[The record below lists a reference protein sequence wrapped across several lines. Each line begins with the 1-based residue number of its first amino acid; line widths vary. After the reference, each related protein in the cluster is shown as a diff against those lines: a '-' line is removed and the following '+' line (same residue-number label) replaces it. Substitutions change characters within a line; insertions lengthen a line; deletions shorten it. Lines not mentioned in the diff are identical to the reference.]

1 MLSTLLL
8 ILKILGMVILVV
20 LGLVLTALLLVLLVP
35 VRYRF
40 WCSYEEDA
48 KAKVKVIWL
57 LHLVSVLA
65 TYDKSLNLSIRLLG
79 FPLGGSKKKDAECE
93 EDETAGEPMDNRL
106 PGEDDGSEEW
116 QMTGWDEAGGGDDDT
131 GGGYPA
137 DSREAGDTGGR
148 YLADNQET
156 GDTEERYLVDGREA
170 GDTKAKYPVDS
181 HPEEEEK
188 ANGRQADKS
197 SAGTEH
203 EKEKKI
209 RGKKWKP
216 FSPGKILRKIKFRFQ
231 AVCDKVKAV
240 KEKGRKLDK
249 FLTEPANQKSFGHI
263 MKILKHIL
271 PRKMKGSLEFG
282 LADPATT
289 GYVTALCSLAY
300 ARYGDSLEITPV
312 FDEQVLKARVE
323 GKGRIFLGVILFWSA
338 RILMNKNF
346 RDLIFKRGRK
356 KDGGE
361 ENGRE

>member
-20 LGLVLTALLLVLLVP
+20 LGLVLTALCLVLLVP

-48 KAKVKVIWL
+48 KAKVKVTWL

-79 FPLGGSKKKDAECE
+79 FPLGGSKKKEKDAEWE
-93 EDETAGEPMDNRL
+93 EDETAGEPAENRL
-106 PGEDDGSEEW
+106 TGEGDGSGDR
-116 QMTGWDEAGGGDDDT
+116 QMTGRDEAGGGDGDT
-131 GGGYPA
+131 GDSYPA
-137 DSREAGDTGGR
+137 DSREASDTKER
-148 YLADNQET
+148 YLADSQET
-156 GDTEERYLVDGREA
+156 GNTQDGHP
-170 GDTKAKYPVDS
+170 KDS
-181 HPEEEEK
+181 HSAEEQK
-188 ANGRQADKS
+188 ADAMQAARS
-197 SAGTEH
+197 SAGTGY

-209 RGKKWKP
+209 RGKKWKS
-216 FSPGKILRKIKFRFQ
+216 FSPGKLLRKIKFRFQ

-240 KEKGRKLDK
+240 EEKGRKLHQ

-282 LADPATT
+282 LEDPATT

-323 GKGRIFLGVILFWSA
+323 GKGRIFLGVLLFWSA

>member
-40 WCSYEEDA
+40 GCSYEEEA
-48 KAKVKVIWL
+48 KAEVKVTWL

-79 FPLGGSKKKDAECE
+79 FPLGGSKKKEKDAEWE
-93 EDETAGEPMDNRL
+93 E
-106 PGEDDGSEEW
+106 
-116 QMTGWDEAGGGDDDT
+116 DEAGGEDGDT
-131 GGGYPA
+131 GDSYPA
-137 DSREAGDTGGR
+137 DSREASDTKER
-148 YLADNQET
+148 YLADSQET
-156 GDTEERYLVDGREA
+156 GN
-170 GDTKAKYPVDS
+170 TKDEHPKDS
-181 HPEEEEK
+181 HSAEEQK
-188 ANGRQADKS
+188 ADAMQAARN
-197 SAGTEH
+197 SAGTGY

-209 RGKKWKP
+209 RGKKWKS

-240 KEKGRKLDK
+240 EEKGRKLHQ

-323 GKGRIFLGVILFWSA
+323 GKGRIFLGVLLFWSA

>member
-40 WCSYEEDA
+40 WCSYEEEA
-48 KAKVKVIWL
+48 KAKVKVTWL

-79 FPLGGSKKKDAECE
+79 FPLGGSKKKEKDAEWE
-93 EDETAGEPMDNRL
+93 E
-106 PGEDDGSEEW
+106 
-116 QMTGWDEAGGGDDDT
+116 DEAGGEDGDT
-131 GGGYPA
+131 GDSYPA
-137 DSREAGDTGGR
+137 DSREASDTKER
-148 YLADNQET
+148 YLADSQET
-156 GDTEERYLVDGREA
+156 GNTKDEHPKDSHSAEER
-170 GDTKAKYPVDS
+170 KADD
-181 HPEEEEK
+181 
-188 ANGRQADKS
+188 RQTDRS
-197 SAGTEH
+197 SAGDGCK
-203 EKEKKI
+203 KERKV
-209 RGKKWKP
+209 RGKKWKS
-216 FSPGKILRKIKFRFQ
+216 FSPGKLLRKIKFRFQ

-240 KEKGRKLDK
+240 EEKGRKLHQ

-282 LADPATT
+282 LADPAAT

-323 GKGRIFLGVILFWSA
+323 GKGRIFLGVLLFWSA

>member
-48 KAKVKVIWL
+48 KAKVKVTWL

-79 FPLGGSKKKDAECE
+79 FPLGGSKKKEKDAEWE
-93 EDETAGEPMDNRL
+93 E
-106 PGEDDGSEEW
+106 
-116 QMTGWDEAGGGDDDT
+116 DEAGGEDGDT
-131 GGGYPA
+131 GDSYPA
-137 DSREAGDTGGR
+137 DSREASDTKER
-148 YLADNQET
+148 YLADSQET
-156 GDTEERYLVDGREA
+156 GNTQDGHP
-170 GDTKAKYPVDS
+170 KDS
-181 HPEEEEK
+181 HSAEEQK
-188 ANGRQADKS
+188 ADAMQAARS
-197 SAGTEH
+197 SAGTGY

-209 RGKKWKP
+209 RGKKWKS
-216 FSPGKILRKIKFRFQ
+216 FSPGKLLRKIKFRFQ

-240 KEKGRKLDK
+240 EEKGRKLHQ

-282 LADPATT
+282 LEDPATT

>member
-40 WCSYEEDA
+40 WCSYEEEA
-48 KAKVKVIWL
+48 KAKVKVTWL

-79 FPLGGSKKKDAECE
+79 FPLGGSKKNEKDAEWE
-93 EDETAGEPMDNRL
+93 EDETAGELVENWL
-106 PGEDDGSEEW
+106 TGEGDSSGDQ
-116 QMTGWDEAGGGDDDT
+116 QMTGRDEAGGEDGDT

-137 DSREAGDTGGR
+137 DR
-148 YLADNQET
+148 YLVGTQET
-156 GDTEERYLVDGREA
+156 GDTED
-170 GDTKAKYPVDS
+170 KYPADSQETGNTQDGHPKDS
-181 HPEEEEK
+181 HSAEERK
-188 ANGRQADKS
+188 ADDRQTDRS
-197 SAGTEH
+197 SAGDGCK
-203 EKEKKI
+203 KERKV
-209 RGKKWKP
+209 RGKKWKS
-216 FSPGKILRKIKFRFQ
+216 FSPGKLLRKIKFRFQ

-240 KEKGRKLDK
+240 EEKGRKLHQ

-282 LADPATT
+282 LADPAAT

-323 GKGRIFLGVILFWSA
+323 GKGRIFLGVLLFWSA